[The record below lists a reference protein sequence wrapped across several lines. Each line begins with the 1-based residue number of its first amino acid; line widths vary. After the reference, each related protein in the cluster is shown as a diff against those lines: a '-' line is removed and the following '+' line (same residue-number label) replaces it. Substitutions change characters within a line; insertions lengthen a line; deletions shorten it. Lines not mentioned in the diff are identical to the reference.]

1 MLKLYNYF
9 RSSTSYRVRIVLHL
23 KGLPFE
29 YIPVHLL
36 RNGGEQHSV
45 SFHQRNPQELVPT
58 LQDGDVLLS
67 QSLAIM
73 EYLEECYPIPAL
85 LPEDAGLRAHIRQL
99 MLMMA
104 CEMHPLC
111 NLRVLQYLSTEVVQ
125 EAQADEVSSA
135 WIQHWTKMGLQAL
148 EEILSRSTWR
158 GAFCVGDQVTLADCC
173 LIPQL
178 AHARRFKVDLT
189 SFPTLLEIEKA
200 CHQLAG
206 FRLAAPESQ
215 IDAEF

>member
-29 YIPVHLL
+29 YVPVHLL
-36 RNGGEQHSV
+36 RHGGEQHQA
-45 SFHQRNPQELVPT
+45 SFHQHNPQELVPT
-58 LQDGDVLLS
+58 LQDGDVLIS

-73 EYLEECYPIPAL
+73 EYLEERYPTPAL
-85 LPEDAGLRAHIRQL
+85 LPEAAQLRAHIRQL

-104 CEMHPLC
+104 CEIHPLC
-111 NLRVLQYLSTEVVQ
+111 NLRVLQYLATKVVSDKQ
-125 EAQADEVSSA
+125 TDVVTSA
-135 WIQHWTKMGLQAL
+135 WIHHWSSLGLQAL
-148 EEILSRSTWR
+148 EELLSRSLWR
-158 GAFCVGDQVTLADCC
+158 GTFCVGDQVTLADCC

-178 AHARRFKVDLT
+178 AHARRFKVELAA
-189 SFPTLLEIEKA
+189 FPTLLEIEQA

-206 FRLAAPESQ
+206 FRLAAPEVQ
-215 IDAEF
+215 IDTES

>member
-58 LQDGDVLLS
+58 LQDGDVLIS

-73 EYLEECYPIPAL
+73 EYLEECYPMPAL

-135 WIQHWTKMGLQAL
+135 WMQHWTKMGLQAL
-148 EEILSRSTWR
+148 EEILLRSTWR

-178 AHARRFKVDLT
+178 AHARRFRVDLT

>member
-23 KGLPFE
+23 KSLPFE

-36 RNGGEQHSV
+36 RNGGEQHSAA
-45 SFHQRNPQELVPT
+45 FHQRNPQELVPT
-58 LQDGDVLLS
+58 LQDGDVLIS

-73 EYLEECYPIPAL
+73 EYLEECYPMPAL

-125 EAQADEVSSA
+125 EAHADAESSA
-135 WIQHWTKMGLQAL
+135 WIQHWTQKGLQAL
-148 EEILSRSTWR
+148 EEILARSTWR
-158 GAFCVGDQVTLADCC
+158 GAFCVGDQATLADCC
-173 LIPQL
+173 LVPQL

-206 FRLAAPESQ
+206 FRLAAPECQ
-215 IDAEF
+215 IDTEF